1 MPAIPSWLLEPL
13 WDQFAALLP
22 GRPVYDPSHPLGCH
36 RKRIGDRVIFEKL
49 IQVLRFGC
57 SYVSIADCTCG
68 ATTIRERRNEWIRA
82 GIFADLKTI
91 ARESY
96 DRMIGLILEDLAVD
110 GCITK
115 APGGVECAGPSP
127 VDRRKLGM
135 KRSLLV
141 EGHGIPLGRVLAPA
155 NRHDSPLLAPTLDKL
170 AEIGPLPEDITVH
183 LDAGYDSQKTHGE
196 LGERNMTGEI
206 AHKGDKAPIQA
217 GQRWHIERTNSW
229 HNGFNRLQRCYER
242 KEDVIDAFFDLAD
255 TIITVRNMIRQSWI
269 LYRWQDRPANDP
281 DRLPIRAAS

>member
-22 GRPVYDPSHPLGCH
+22 DRPVYDPSHPLGCH
-36 RKRIGDRVIFEKL
+36 RKRIGDRIIFEKL

-68 ATTIRERRNEWIRA
+68 ATTIRERRNEWIKA
-82 GIFADLKTI
+82 GVFADLKTI

-96 DRMIGLILEDLAVD
+96 DRMIGLVLQDLAVD

-115 APGGVECAGPSP
+115 APGGGECAGPSP

-141 EGHGIPLGRVLAPA
+141 DGHGIPLGRVLAPA

-170 AEIGPLPEDITVH
+170 AEIGPLPDDITVH
-183 LDAGYDSQKTHGE
+183 LDAGYDSQKTRDE

-217 GQRWHIERTNSW
+217 GQRWHVERTNSW

-255 TIITVRNMIRQSWI
+255 TIITVRSMIRQSWT
-269 LYRWQDRPANDP
+269 LYRWDSRPAKRP
-281 DRLPIRAAS
+281 